1 MMENKT
7 GNYEF
12 RKVSNN
18 NVEDMLTWKYE
29 GIYSFFDNDF
39 SQGKIDYVKSFPTDN
54 NVYAIYN
61 GKNVLVGNCA
71 LYLNDKVTFSI
82 QIRPNLTS
90 QGMGKEFL
98 EAFLSFAKV
107 KYNLKSIGLSVVKFN
122 ERAIR
127 LYKSLNFIAVN
138 EFIGKTVNGEMEF
151 ITMEKE
157 L

>member
-1 MMENKT
+1 MENKI

-12 RKVSNN
+12 IKVSNN
-18 NVEDMLTWKYE
+18 DVEDILTWKYE
-29 GIYSFFDNDF
+29 GIYSFFDNDL
-39 SQGKIDYVKSFPTDN
+39 SQGKIDYIKSFPTDN
-54 NVYAIYN
+54 NAYAIYN
-61 GKNVLVGNCA
+61 EKNVLVGSCA
-71 LYLNDKVTFSI
+71 LYLNDKITFSI
-82 QIRPNLTS
+82 QMRPNLTS

-127 LYKSLNFIAVN
+127 LYKSLNFIFIN
-138 EFIGKTVNGEMEF
+138 EFIGKTVSGEMEF